1 MLGEA
6 VTVGLFTDSP
16 EPLLYLSKSKRPIT
30 TEGNQPVNT
39 LPSYLLPLP
48 KVSPAGSSASF
59 QTCAGIYPFYSILAD
74 IKFGY
79 LWSSYFESQP
89 PNWYSQCFGKKHL
102 SFHVFDYAIT
112 LACKMSPLLFLSIVR
127 AQEVVL
133 VPLFR
138 LCYHLSFVF
147 HDGTSHQWSLF
158 TLYTYALPTK
168 SLIW

>member
-74 IKFGY
+74 IKFSY
-79 LWSSYFESQP
+79 L
-89 PNWYSQCFGKKHL
+89 
-102 SFHVFDYAIT
+102 
-112 LACKMSPLLFLSIVR
+112 
-127 AQEVVL
+127 
-133 VPLFR
+133 
-138 LCYHLSFVF
+138 
-147 HDGTSHQWSLF
+147 
-158 TLYTYALPTK
+158 
-168 SLIW
+168 